1 MAYIDKKSNMVVT
14 ESPEGKRIVD
24 EIVKKNAF
32 PGATDF
38 NSIMKYL
45 MEQANQ
51 RGFSEASYL
60 TRYLNDLRTGV
71 SEEVPIVQDGYSD
84 EYGTYDEY
92 GTMIDYYRGLSPTK
106 NVAEPRGVQ
115 PDWMKNQG
123 NAHDA
128 INNEIEKNSLLD
140 HLMKF
145 FR

>member
-1 MAYIDKKSNMVVT
+1 MVVT

-24 EIVKKNAF
+24 EIVKANAF

-38 NSIMKYL
+38 NSIMNHL

-51 RGFSEASYL
+51 RGFSEANYL
-60 TRYLNDLRTGV
+60 TEYLHNLRTGV
-71 SEEVPIVQDGYSD
+71 SEEVPMQPGYSD

-92 GTMIDYYRGLSPTK
+92 GNVIDYYKGMSPTK

-115 PDWMKNQG
+115 PPWARNQG
-123 NAHDA
+123 KAHDA
-128 INNEIEKNSLLD
+128 INNEIQQNSLLD
-140 HLMKF
+140 YLMKM

>member
-1 MAYIDKKSNMVVT
+1 MAGNYNKMAEPITGYGLGSSTGDYDLMKLLEDERTGVSEANYLT
-14 ESPEGKRIVD
+14 EYL
-24 EIVKKNAF
+24 
-32 PGATDF
+32 
-38 NSIMKYL
+38 KYL
-45 MEQANQ
+45 N
-51 RGFSEASYL
+51 
-60 TRYLNDLRTGV
+60 NLRTGV

-115 PDWMKNQG
+115 PDWAKNQG
-123 NAHDA
+123 KAHDA
-128 INNEIEKNSLLD
+128 INNEIKKNSLLD